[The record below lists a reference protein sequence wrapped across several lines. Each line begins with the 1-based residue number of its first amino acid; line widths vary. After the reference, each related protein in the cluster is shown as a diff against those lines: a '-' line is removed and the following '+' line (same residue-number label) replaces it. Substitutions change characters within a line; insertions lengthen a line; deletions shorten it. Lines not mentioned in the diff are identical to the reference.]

1 METTLIQKATIL
13 DGHSKYNGQVKD
25 ILVQGGIIKE
35 IADNISNKG
44 VAHIYKADQQYV
56 SNGWIDMQ
64 ANFCDPGF
72 EHKENLFSGLQA
84 AGNGGFT
91 QVCPTPNTHPPISN
105 KTQIEYLLNKSKSF
119 NIKLPQILPIG
130 TITQNREGKDIAEM
144 YDMMQAGA
152 KGFSDSKKSMLDS
165 GILYRALMYAKNIN
179 ATLMLHCND
188 AHLSLGGLMHEGAIS
203 TKMGVKGMPA
213 IAEEIELQ
221 RNISLLA
228 YADGS
233 MHINT
238 ISTKGSVDL
247 VRQAK
252 QKGLKITCGVA
263 VVNLLYTD
271 EHVSGFDSFY
281 KVNPPLRNAEHID
294 ALKAGLL
301 DGTIDVIVSD
311 HNPHDIESK
320 DVEFDFADFGMS
332 TIETFLPM
340 ILAAKLGLS
349 PAQLVEKLVGNPTAI
364 LGLSKSK
371 IVEGEKA
378 NLTVFSFDTEWSYS
392 GLNKKSKAVN
402 SVMLGKILKGKAD
415 AIAY

>member
-13 DGHSKYNGQVKD
+13 DVHSKYNGQVKD
-25 ILVQGGIIKE
+25 ILIQGGIIKE
-35 IADNISNKG
+35 IADTISDKG
-44 VAHIYKADQQYV
+44 VEKIYKADDQFV

-72 EHKENLFSGLQA
+72 EHKEDLLSGLKA
-84 AGNGGFT
+84 AANGGFT
-91 QVCPTPNTHPPISN
+91 MVCPTPNTNPPISN

-119 NIKLPQILPIG
+119 NSPLPQILPIG

-144 YDMMQAGA
+144 YDMILAGA

-188 AHLSLGGLMHEGAIS
+188 AHLSLGGLMHEGAVS

-238 ISTKGSVDL
+238 ISTAGSVDL

-252 QKGLKITCGVA
+252 LKGLKITCGVA
-263 VVNLLYTD
+263 IANLLYSD
-271 EHVSGFDSFY
+271 EQLSGFDSFY
-281 KVNPPLRNAEHID
+281 KVNPPFRSAEHID

-340 ILAAKLGLS
+340 ILASKLDLS
-349 PAQLVEKLVGNPTAI
+349 TAQLVEKLVTNPTKI
-364 LGLSKSK
+364 LGLNKSK
-371 IVEGEKA
+371 ILEGERS
-378 NLTVFSFDTEWSYS
+378 NLTVFNFDLEWNYS

-402 SVMLGKILKGKAD
+402 SVFVDKNLRGKAV
-415 AIAY
+415 IVV